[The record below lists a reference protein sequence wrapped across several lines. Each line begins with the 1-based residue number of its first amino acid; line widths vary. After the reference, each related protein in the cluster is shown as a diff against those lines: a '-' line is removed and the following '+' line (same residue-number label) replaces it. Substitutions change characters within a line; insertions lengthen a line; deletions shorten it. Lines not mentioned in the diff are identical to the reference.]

1 MSLTDSKKKK
11 VYSNVDLTRF
21 VPSKKILKVAD
32 LPKTKMK
39 DKIKVKKIKIDT
51 TTLVKDGNEGAGGI
65 IKSSDYK
72 NFKDYL
78 NKKKN

>member
-1 MSLTDSKKKK
+1 MSLTDSNKKKN
-11 VYSNVDLTRF
+11 YSNISNGNTR
-21 VPSKKILKVAD
+21 IAE
-32 LPKTKMK
+32 LPKSKMK
-39 DKIKVKKIKIDT
+39 DKIKIKKINT
-51 TTLVKDGNEGAGGI
+51 NTLVKDGNEGVGGI

>member
-1 MSLTDSKKKK
+1 LTDSNKKKN
-11 VYSNVDLTRF
+11 YSNVTNGNT
-21 VPSKKILKVAD
+21 KVAE
-32 LPKTKMK
+32 LPKSKMK

-51 TTLVKDGNEGAGGI
+51 TTLVKDGNEGVGGI
-65 IKSSDYK
+65 IKSSNYK

>member
-1 MSLTDSKKKK
+1 MSLTDSNKKKN
-11 VYSNVDLTRF
+11 YSNVNNCN
-21 VPSKKILKVAD
+21 IKVAE
-32 LPKTKMK
+32 LPKSKMK

-51 TTLVKDGNEGAGGI
+51 TTLVKDGNEGVGGV

>member
-1 MSLTDSKKKK
+1 MSLTDSNKKKN
-11 VYSNVDLTRF
+11 YSNVTNGNTKF
-21 VPSKKILKVAD
+21 AE
-32 LPKTKMK
+32 LPKSKMK

-51 TTLVKDGNEGAGGI
+51 TTLVKDGNEGVGGI
-65 IKSSDYK
+65 IKSSNYK

>member
-1 MSLTDSKKKK
+1 MSLTDSNKKKN
-11 VYSNVDLTRF
+11 YSNVNNGNT
-21 VPSKKILKVAD
+21 KVAE
-32 LPKTKMK
+32 LPKSKMK

-51 TTLVKDGNEGAGGI
+51 TTLVKDGNEGVGGV

>member
-1 MSLTDSKKKK
+1 MSLTDSNKKKN
-11 VYSNVDLTRF
+11 YSNVTNGNT
-21 VPSKKILKVAD
+21 KVAE
-32 LPKTKMK
+32 LPKSKMK

-51 TTLVKDGNEGAGGI
+51 TTLVKDGNEGVGGI
-65 IKSSDYK
+65 IKSSNYK

>member
-1 MSLTDSKKKK
+1 MSLTDSNKKKN
-11 VYSNVDLTRF
+11 YSNVDNGNT
-21 VPSKKILKVAD
+21 KVAE
-32 LPKTKMK
+32 LPKSKMK

-51 TTLVKDGNEGAGGI
+51 TTLVKDGNEGVGGV

>member
-1 MSLTDSKKKK
+1 MSLTDSNKKKN
-11 VYSNVDLTRF
+11 YSNVNNGNT
-21 VPSKKILKVAD
+21 KVAE
-32 LPKTKMK
+32 LPKSKMK

-51 TTLVKDGNEGAGGI
+51 TTLVKDGNEGVGGI

>member
-1 MSLTDSKKKK
+1 MSLTDSNKKKN
-11 VYSNVDLTRF
+11 YSNVTNGNT
-21 VPSKKILKVAD
+21 KVAE
-32 LPKTKMK
+32 LPKSKMK

-51 TTLVKDGNEGAGGI
+51 TTLVKDGNEGVGGI
-65 IKSSDYK
+65 INSSNYK

>member
-1 MSLTDSKKKK
+1 MSLTDSNKKKN
-11 VYSNVDLTRF
+11 YSNVTNGNT
-21 VPSKKILKVAD
+21 KVAD

-51 TTLVKDGNEGAGGI
+51 TTLVKDGNEGVGGI

>member
-1 MSLTDSKKKK
+1 MSLTHSNKKKN
-11 VYSNVDLTRF
+11 YSNVNNGNT
-21 VPSKKILKVAD
+21 KVAE
-32 LPKTKMK
+32 LPKSKMK

-51 TTLVKDGNEGAGGI
+51 TTLVKDGNEGVGGV

>member
-1 MSLTDSKKKK
+1 MSLTDSNKKKN
-11 VYSNVDLTRF
+11 YSNVTNGNT
-21 VPSKKILKVAD
+21 KVAE
-32 LPKTKMK
+32 LPKSKMK
-39 DKIKVKKIKIDT
+39 QKIKVKKIKIDT
-51 TTLVKDGNEGAGGI
+51 TTLVKDGNEGVGGI

>member
-1 MSLTDSKKKK
+1 MSLTDSNKKKN
-11 VYSNVDLTRF
+11 YSNVTNGNT
-21 VPSKKILKVAD
+21 KVAD

-51 TTLVKDGNEGAGGI
+51 TTLVKDGNEGVGGI
-65 IKSSDYK
+65 IKSSNYK

>member
-1 MSLTDSKKKK
+1 MSLTDSNKKKN
-11 VYSNVDLTRF
+11 YSNVTNGNT
-21 VPSKKILKVAD
+21 KVAE
-32 LPKTKMK
+32 LPKSKIK

-51 TTLVKDGNEGAGGI
+51 TTLVKDGNEGVGGI
-65 IKSSDYK
+65 IKSSNYK

>member
-1 MSLTDSKKKK
+1 
-11 VYSNVDLTRF
+11 
-21 VPSKKILKVAD
+21 
-32 LPKTKMK
+32 MK
-39 DKIKVKKIKIDT
+39 QKIKVKKIKIDT
-51 TTLVKDGNEGAGGI
+51 TTLVKDGNEGVGGI